1 MCVCE
6 SVRLIV
12 DTCTSACMSICVS
25 VFVYNRAIGVG
36 LAGATTRPKFG
47 TPTKKKNGAM
57 QAHTASE
64 RHTHHLC

>member
-1 MCVCE
+1 MCE

-36 LAGATTRPKFG
+36 LTGATTMQ
-47 TPTKKKNGAM
+47 TKVWRTYQEKKWR